1 MERLAGH
8 EPSILRTTNKK
19 NQRTFRTVSAFF
31 GQHTVCSRSMVAT
44 LSFSITRTPCTARL
58 RKAMRRLETL
68 SASHSPLTPHIQDLP
83 RSSADPSEDD
93 SEGSDHLVT
102 VLMVVFDPL
111 SVALALPL
119 LLPSPHLGVAR
130 AGCSHSIVTALS
142 FLRGHSRT
150 AHIAPLWK
158 AMRRFD
164 G

>member
-31 GQHTVCSRSMVAT
+31 WTTHFSLDGRHTLLLHHS
-44 LSFSITRTPCTARL
+44 RTPCTARL

-102 VLMVVFDPL
+102 VLMVVFDPC
-111 SVALALPL
+111 SVATLALPL
-119 LLPSPHLGVAR
+119 PSPLPSPHS
-130 AGCSHSIVTALS
+130 SHSIVTALS